1 MRLNGP
7 LCVVVSL
14 VLSACAT
21 TAPPPSGTTARVTP
35 RLTGPAV
42 IPAPASMALTGGSP
56 FSIARATT
64 IVVSYT
70 TGEVG
75 QIARGLSAMLHT
87 PIGFPFAVTTTPA
100 DSLTSRIQL
109 SLTANRSDLGD
120 EGYELTSTP
129 TSVSIVANRPAGL
142 FHGVQTLRQLLP
154 ADVESEMGRER
165 FDWSIPALHIVD
177 KPRFAWRGAMLD
189 VARHFFTVKE
199 VQQYIDLLALY
210 KMNVLHLHLSDDQG
224 WRIAINSRP
233 QLAAMGGASQVGG
246 GPGGYYTQPDYQ
258 SIVRYA
264 QERYITIVP
273 EIDMPSHI
281 NAALVGYPQLGCS
294 ARPTGL
300 YPGTDVGWSSICT
313 DKEES
318 YALIDDVVR
327 EISAMTPG
335 PYFHIGGDEAHSV
348 PKEKY
353 IPFVERA
360 QQIVSKYGK
369 TMVGWEE
376 IAQARISPTAIV
388 QEWKTDSATAALVS
402 GRRVIMSPAQRVYL
416 DMRYNDSTELGL
428 SWAGVHEVRDSYDWD
443 PATFMAGV
451 GESNVVGVEAP
462 LWAETIQNIGA
473 AMYLAMPRVPGVAEV
488 GWTPQS
494 GRDWENYRFRLAA
507 HAPRWRYLGIN
518 YYRSPQ
524 IPW

>member
-1 MRLNGP
+1 M
-7 LCVVVSL
+7 
-14 VLSACAT
+14 T
-21 TAPPPSGTTARVTP
+21 
-35 RLTGPAV
+35 
-42 IPAPASMALTGGSP
+42 LTGGP
-56 FSIARATT
+56 AFNVVRATT
-64 IVVSYT
+64 IIVSDT

-75 QIARGLSAMLHT
+75 RIAQALSAMLHT
-87 PIGFPFAVTTTPA
+87 PIGFPFGVTTTPA
-100 DSLTSRIQL
+100 DSVTSTIRL
-109 SLTANRSDLGD
+109 SLSARPDLGD
-120 EGYELTSTP
+120 EGYEFTSTP

-154 ADVESEMGRER
+154 ADIEAEMGRER
-165 FDWSIPALHIVD
+165 FDWSVPALHIVD
-177 KPRFAWRGAMLD
+177 RPRFAWRGAMLD

-199 VQQYIDLLALY
+199 VEQYIDLLALY
-210 KMNVLHLHLSDDQG
+210 KMNTLHLHLSDDQG
-224 WRIAINSRP
+224 WRVAINSRP
-233 QLAAMGGASQVGG
+233 QLALMGGASQVGG
-246 GPGGYYTQPDYQ
+246 GPGGYYTQQDYQ
-258 SIVRYA
+258 TIVRYA
-264 QERYITIVP
+264 QDRYITIVP

-318 YALIDDVVR
+318 YAMIDDIVR

-360 QQIVSKYGK
+360 QGIVSKYGK

-388 QEWKTDSATAALVS
+388 QEWKTDSATASLVS
-402 GRRVIMSPAQRVYL
+402 GRRVIMSPAQKAYI
-416 DMRYNDSTELGL
+416 DMKYNDSTELGL
-428 SWAGVHEVRDSYDWD
+428 KWAALIEVRDAYQWD
-443 PATFMAGV
+443 PANFMAGV

-462 LWAETIQNIGA
+462 LWSETIQNIGA
-473 AMYLAMPRVPGVAEV
+473 AMFLAVPRLPAIAEV
-488 GWTPQS
+488 AWTPQAA
-494 GRDWENYRFRLAA
+494 RDWENFRFRLAA
-507 HAPRWRYLGIN
+507 QAPRWRYLGIN
-518 YYRSPQ
+518 YYPSPQ